1 MADPT
6 PSFADIEAIGQAEAQ
21 DVRPSLV
28 FGDDDQSTAIVRA
41 GSAMFDHVVGWFAQ
55 KIRAMFFGGA
65 VGDELDEI
73 IMDRLGLA
81 RIPATAAYG
90 SITFARTGAGTGS
103 GVVPSGNQEST
114 KPDATGAS
122 QTYLTDYDL
131 AFPAGAFSGL
141 TVAATCATAGRAGN
155 FDATTMDPAMSIV
168 DALSDP
174 SITATANG
182 FAGGN
187 DAQSDEDYMRAA
199 VNLWLTQRRATLAA
213 LEEGVLENVSGV
225 AVAHAVEDEDTG
237 IVSVRVADDDGL
249 STQEMV
255 QDADVV
261 LEDWRAAGVDVQ
273 AVGMH
278 PSVLTLSISIVDYAD
293 GFDVAAATPTIVDS
307 IVNRLSELRPG
318 ETLYL
323 DMIRAA
329 CIAPYATQIY
339 SIAFTSIVL
348 DGGTALNPTADIV
361 PPDGKAIKLHMTG
374 GVVDGVTIVDG
385 KR

>member
-6 PSFADIEAIGQAEAQ
+6 PSFADIEAIGEAEAQ
-21 DVRPSLV
+21 SVRPSLV
-28 FGDDDQSTAIVRA
+28 FADGDQSTAIVRA
-41 GSAMFDHVVGWFAQ
+41 GAAMFDHVVGWFAQ

-81 RIPATAAYG
+81 RIAATAAYG
-90 SITFARTGAGTGS
+90 SITFARSTSGGA

-114 KPDATGAS
+114 TPDATGAS

-131 AFPAGAFSGL
+131 AFPSTNFSL

-155 FDATTMDPAMSIV
+155 FDVTVMNPTMTIT
-168 DALSDP
+168 DALSD
-174 SITATANG
+174 STITATANG

-199 VNLWLTQRRATLAA
+199 VTSWLTQRRATLGA
-213 LEEGVLENVSGV
+213 LETGVLENVSGV
-225 AVAHAVEDEDTG
+225 AVAHAAEDEATG

-255 QDADVV
+255 QSADVV

-273 AVGMH
+273 TVGMH
-278 PSVLTLSISIVDYAD
+278 PSVLILAIAIMDYSD
-293 GFDVAAATPTIVDS
+293 DFDVAAATPTIVDS
-307 IVNRLSELRPG
+307 IANRLSELRPG

-323 DMIRAA
+323 DEIRGA

-339 SIAFTSIVL
+339 KLAFTSITL
-348 DGGTALNPTADIV
+348 DGGSPRDPTADIT
-361 PPDGKAIKLHMTG
+361 PPDGKAIKLHMTA
-374 GVVDGVTIVDG
+374 GVVDGITITDG
-385 KR
+385 KTR